1 MSQTTIETFFA
12 ELPTKTGSTSNASW
26 INLNFIDGQS
36 AQVELFDRNAI
47 GILVSSEDTGY
58 KLFYPWS
65 AIFNISAAHEI
76 SQAREQAQ

>member
-12 ELPTKTGSTSNASW
+12 ELPTKTDSTLNAPW
-26 INLNFIDGQS
+26 IILNFIDGQS
-36 AQVELFDRNAI
+36 AQVELLDKDTV

-65 AIFNISAAHEI
+65 AIYNIAA
-76 SQAREQAQ
+76 AREQAQ

>member
-12 ELPTKTGSTSNASW
+12 ELPTKTGSTSNDPW
-26 INLNFIDGQS
+26 ITLNFMDGQS
-36 AQVELFDRNAI
+36 AQAELLDRDTV

-65 AIFNISAAHEI
+65 AIYNISAARD
-76 SQAREQAQ
+76 QAK